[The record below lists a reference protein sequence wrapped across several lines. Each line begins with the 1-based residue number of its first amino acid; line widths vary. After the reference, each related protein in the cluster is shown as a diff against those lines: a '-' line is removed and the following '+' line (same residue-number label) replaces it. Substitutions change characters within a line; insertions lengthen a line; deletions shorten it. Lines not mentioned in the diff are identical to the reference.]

1 MNMEDK
7 SKVLTANEIHTR
19 NQNREATYLHTLET
33 EKRHELLFAACGINF
48 SSFRTIAYLLACPDG
63 AAPSQIADDLLLLR
77 QSMTNIV
84 DALEHRGL
92 VERVGNPRDR
102 RRIQVRLLPQGQAL
116 GEELLAIE
124 EDYIRRIS
132 KFISDE
138 ERASYYALEQKMYE
152 AKTAALNEILAEREV
167 QT

>member
-1 MNMEDK
+1 
-7 SKVLTANEIHTR
+7 
-19 NQNREATYLHTLET
+19 
-33 EKRHELLFAACGINF
+33 
-48 SSFRTIAYLLACPDG
+48 
-63 AAPSQIADDLLLLR
+63 
-77 QSMTNIV
+77 MTNIV
-84 DALEHRGL
+84 DALERQGL

-124 EDYIRRIS
+124 EDYIRRIR